1 MVSTKLTIPRPQSV
15 EVGKGEYLIN
25 GMSYPRVTTVLD
37 IIDKPALRRWYVN
50 QALDKVDEELSQRTG
65 AHITRAEIDNVLAL
79 AKEKPDTSKNQAA
92 SFGGAAHDAIRYYI
106 QSTKYPTLT
115 WSGDPAI
122 DGQMGRI
129 IESFDEWRSSY
140 DIEIEL
146 SEHLIWHN
154 GATCDD
160 CIAGEHDYA
169 GTMDAV
175 GYRNH
180 IDDKTNIPY
189 KTLFVADWKT
199 GGLYREAY
207 LQVAAYAHA
216 MEQLTGEEVHEAWV
230 VRIPRD
236 PPKKKRD
243 GTYTASFEAH
253 RVSHDQIKSNFDL
266 FRHALSIYGTLGDGW
281 TQTKTLQ
288 GVLYE

>member
-1 MVSTKLTIPRPQSV
+1 MTATKLVIPKPQSV
-15 EVGKGEYLIN
+15 EIGKGEYLIN
-25 GMSYPRVTTVLD
+25 GISYPRVTTVLD

-50 QALDKVDEELSQRTG
+50 QALGTVEEMLSQRGVAPIGQTG
-65 AHITRAEIDNVLAL
+65 IADIIAK

-92 SFGGAAHDAIRYYI
+92 SFGGAAHDAIQYYI
-106 QSTKYPTLT
+106 QSNKYPTLS

-122 DGQMGRI
+122 DGEMGRMVD
-129 IESFDEWRSSY
+129 SFDEWRHAN

-146 SEHLIWHN
+146 AENLVWHN
-154 GATCDD
+154 GATCNH
-160 CIAGEHDYA
+160 CVAGEHDYA

-180 IDDKTNIPY
+180 IDAKTNIPY

-207 LQVAAYAHA
+207 LQVSAYAHA
-216 MEQLTGEEVHEAWV
+216 MEQLTGEEVYEAWV

-236 PPKKKRD
+236 PPRKKRD

-253 RVSHDQIKSNFDL
+253 RISRDQILTNFDL
-266 FRHALSIYGTLGDGW
+266 FRHALSIYRTLGDGW
-281 TQTKTLQ
+281 TRAETLK